1 MASNFNVDP
10 YYDDFDPS
18 KNFHRILFKPGF
30 SVQARELTQSQSIL
44 QDQITKFADNIFKQ
58 NSPVTGGQVTT
69 NLSCEYIKLQPTDS
83 NGATINVNLFAGRL
97 VQNATGTVVAR
108 VLLAIE
114 ATSSSTGGGDPD
126 TLIVTY
132 ITGTKFVDGD
142 IIYDSL
148 SPNTTA
154 QAITSSAT
162 GLSSVASIAQ
172 GVFYISGNYTRDD
185 GIVISNGTFV
195 QVNPQTTILSK
206 YSNTPSVRVGLN
218 ITETIYDYI
227 DDPSLLD
234 PAIGASN
241 YQAPGADRYVIILTL
256 ETRELTLGDDDGFI
270 QLVRIENGNVFKMVD
285 GSVYNVIDDYFA
297 KRDYETNGDYVVQ
310 DFKLT
315 PKTYGSVANSKY
327 IMSVG
332 KGLAYV
338 HGYRVENPSP
348 IEILSN
354 RARTTESQS
363 NNPVYI
369 DNGSYLYVNT
379 LRGAN
384 SQSFFYTG
392 SYQSAQPIDIHC
404 VSVANVNFS
413 SVNAYNATVVA
424 SGYLKSVIY
433 DSNTNDTDANTSV
446 FKTYLNDLQNGAVA
460 NNVVSATANTIVG
473 PSYLSSANG
482 AYVGVTI
489 SILRGTSAGDFRVVT
504 AYDGSSKTIT
514 VDRNWTA
521 TPDTTSVFNLSFG
534 IKDAETLVYAGKS
547 SLPYTSYG
555 TAVITTQNKSGNIP
569 SGDVSLQNPINPEMV
584 FTLGNP
590 YVSDL
595 ADTSYTTT
603 LVNQPV
609 TGAVISFTD
618 SSGILTGQLLYAGYS
633 GKIVPIAS
641 GTLDSNTIKQNYTII
656 VINKQSNTKIN
667 NGDILNWTASAN
679 ASRSVTVTGA
689 TNAKIVSFQTA
700 TTDLTAFT
708 ATIIHKAFVQNADDS
723 TILRTKQIINA
734 NTTHVLT
741 TNVAGG
747 TLVAANTFVDSVSG
761 GQVYIRKAGLVT
773 PGNKQSL
780 YLVDVKNIV
789 KIYDTGSPAN
799 IPTVG
804 SPIPTSYTDITSRYN
819 FNNGQRDSYYDHAS
833 ITLKS
838 GVQQPA
844 GNILILVNRYN
855 HTAGG
860 YFSVESYNSEAYTEI
875 PNYIASGGRGYALRD
890 SIDFRPSRENATN
903 TFTYGTNQV
912 LLPIDNS
919 TFLGDYTYYLG
930 RKDKLIL
937 TKDRSI
943 QIVEGAPSL
952 NPISPTEPEGSLV
965 VANLSH
971 DPYTGYLPT
980 EAPAGTIG
988 NLSIE
993 KVKHKRFTMKDIAG
1007 LENRINQIEYYTALN
1022 SLEVNAQSLQTP
1034 DTYGLNRFKN
1044 GILVD
1049 DFSSYAASETGSSS
1063 GFSAAINKRTRQMTA
1078 SHTVKNFPLKPLATV
1093 YGLGKLDSTSQSNLS
1108 YKINRDGAVNYI
1120 TLPYTTA
1127 NLASQ
1132 RIASRDVNINPFAFP
1147 NSEGILSI
1155 VPNTDVWVDTDYA
1168 PALLIT
1174 DPDMQVFQQGNT
1186 NNVLETGEWKTV
1198 GGTTSST
1205 TNSSVATSVSQKKN
1219 TRTTTTETT
1228 TTIETTKT
1236 TLQNQNNIIG
1246 PYNKIGNTYEL
1257 NNGYITDISILP
1269 FIRPQEVIISAG
1281 GLLLNT
1287 GIYSFFDGQSIDR
1300 YIRKPNIIELS
1311 AVTGSFEDNDTIGY
1325 VSAGTFRPTGRIIG
1339 IYRYADTTKLRLYVV
1354 ADGSSTTYNSGTTL
1368 QTSSFN
1374 SATNAFS
1381 TAADGSGTISS
1392 TDHYGGT
1399 VRNVSGNTIQ
1409 ISALSPSVT
1418 NYYGVTGNTVYITSG
1433 TGVGQSATITQFN
1446 ATTKTLSLSS
1456 SLTCANGDI
1465 YSINR
1470 TTSSVLNS
1478 TEDGSV
1484 YAIFSIP
1491 PSQFRTG
1498 ERILRLDNSI
1508 NGNPTTATTFAE
1520 GSFYAQGLSAKAQQI
1535 DFGSSPAGAKGTF
1548 SRTESQTL
1556 VSTTQQVN
1564 VNTVIKK
1571 EKLDPVAQTFII
1583 DGDNY
1588 PNGAFIS
1595 SVNFFFRTKPA
1606 AGSSDKSP
1614 VTLSILGTQNG
1625 YPNGVTLDHS
1635 IVVKKWNDIKTSSSP
1650 HYLDS
1655 STYTTFTFSVPVYV
1669 QPNVLYSFMLKS
1681 ASNEYTFWTAA
1692 NGDTAVPSSVKNL
1705 PTDATPTTITKIS
1718 SAPYVGGL
1726 FISQNSQTWTADQN
1740 QSLMF
1745 TIDRCVFNT
1754 AATPSVPFVV
1764 PNKLPQRTIIDQS
1777 VDYFLNANSVSLNTT
1792 ATKVDALVDAFN
1804 ITTTDFTPTTTGV
1817 AYSFAATLASG
1828 GAAPTLSINPGKFGS
1843 STYDDIYLS
1852 DGLGKRVLLANSNTS
1867 LTVYTTLTSGDPAVS
1882 PVISDAGLSA
1892 YAIKWNINNCE
1903 LSNTLIT
1910 LSNGGA
1916 GYNVSC
1922 TTVTVIGGAADGV
1935 SNTANIAT
1943 AAANISG
1950 GVIQSVYFTS
1960 GGSGYITTPTLRIAD
1975 SNTTPGTGASAFVTG
1990 ETSSSGGPARVRYL
2004 TKKVVLDA
2012 GFDSGDLNVFVTA
2025 YRPVGTDILVYY
2037 KLLNRND
2044 TQNFDDGSWQLMTMI
2059 RNGTGVYSQTRSDIY
2074 EYTFAPGLNGTE
2086 YGYVQYTS
2094 GSGQTYYEF
2103 SQFAIKIVLTSS
2115 DSTYTPFLN
2124 DLRCLAL
2131 PGTVNTAF

>member
-58 NSPVTGGQVTT
+58 NSPVTGGQITT
-69 NLSCEYIKLQPTDS
+69 NLSCNYIKLQPNDL
-83 NGATINVNLFAGRL
+83 NGAAINVNVFAGRL

-108 VLLAIE
+108 VLLVAE
-114 ATSSSTGGGDPD
+114 ATTSSTGGGEPD

-132 ITGTKFVDGD
+132 ITGTKFVDGEG
-142 IIYDSL
+142 IYDSL

-154 QAITSSAT
+154 RALTSSAT

-218 ITETIYDYI
+218 ITETIYDYV
-227 DDPSLLD
+227 DDASLLD

-241 YQAPGADRYVIILTL
+241 YQAPGADRYVIRLTL

-315 PKTYGSVANSKY
+315 PKTYVSVANSKY

-348 IEILSN
+348 IDILSN
-354 RARTTESQS
+354 RARTTETQTI
-363 NNPVYI
+363 NPVAI

-384 SQSFFYTG
+384 LQSFFYTG

-404 VSVANVNFS
+404 VPVANVNFS
-413 SVNAYNATVVA
+413 TANAYNATVVA
-424 SGYLKSVIY
+424 SGYLKSIIY
-433 DSNTNDTDANTSV
+433 ESNTNDLDANTSV
-446 FKTYLNDLQNGAVA
+446 FKTYLNDLQNGAVSA
-460 NNVVSATANTIVG
+460 NVVSATANTIVG

-482 AYVGVTI
+482 AYVGVVI

-514 VDRNWTA
+514 VNQTWTA

-555 TAVITTQNKSGNIP
+555 TAVITTQNKVGGIP
-569 SGDVSLQNPINPEMV
+569 SGDVSLTNPDDPEMI

-595 ADTSYTTT
+595 ANTNYITT

-609 TGAVISFTD
+609 TGAVVSFSS
-618 SSGILTGQLLYAGYS
+618 SSGTLTGSLDYSAYA
-633 GKIVPIAS
+633 GKIVPS
-641 GTLDSNTIKQNYTII
+641 VFENGTLGINTIKQNYTII
-656 VINKQSNTKIN
+656 VIDKQSNTKIN
-667 NGDILNWTASAN
+667 NGDILNWTSSAN

-689 TNAKIVSFQTA
+689 TISNKVVNFQTA
-700 TTDLTAFT
+700 TTDLSAFT
-708 ATIIHKAFVQNADDS
+708 ATIIHKAIVRTADDS

-804 SPIPTSYTDITSRYN
+804 SLIPTSYTDVTSRYN
-819 FNNGQRDSYYDHAS
+819 FNNGQRDSYYDHAF
-833 ITLKS
+833 ITLKT
-838 GVQQPA
+838 GAQQPA

-875 PNYIASGGRGYALRD
+875 PSYVASGGRGYSLRD

-912 LLPIDNS
+912 LLPIDTSYFNCN
-919 TFLGDYTYYLG
+919 YTYYLG
-930 RKDKLIL
+930 RKDKLIV
-937 TKDRSI
+937 TKDKSI
-943 QIVEGAPSL
+943 LIVEGAPSL

-965 VANLSH
+965 VANLTH

-1049 DFSSYAASETGSSS
+1049 DFSSFATSETGSES

-1078 SHTVKNFPLKPLATV
+1078 RHTVKNFPLKPLATV

-1147 NSEGILSI
+1147 NSEGVLSI
-1155 VPNTDVWVDTDYA
+1155 VPNTDIWVDTEYA

-1174 DPDMQVFQQGNT
+1174 DPDMQVFQAGNT
-1186 NNVLETGEWKTV
+1186 NNVLETGDWQTI

-1205 TNSSVATSVSQKKN
+1205 TTSSVATSVTQRKRR
-1219 TRTTTTETT
+1219 RTTTTNTT
-1228 TTIETTKT
+1228 TTIDTTNT
-1236 TLQNQNNIIG
+1236 TLQQQNNIIG
-1246 PYNKIGNTYEL
+1246 PYSPINNTYAL
-1257 NNGYITDISILP
+1257 NDGYITDISILP
-1269 FIRPQEVIISAG
+1269 YIRPQEVVLNAG
-1281 GLLLNT
+1281 GLLINT
-1287 GIYSFFDGQSIDR
+1287 GIYSFFDGQSIDQ

-1311 AVTGSFEDNDTIGY
+1311 EVTGSFEENDTIGY
-1325 VSAGTFRPTGRIIG
+1325 VSGGAFQPTGIIIG
-1339 IYRYADTTKLRLYVV
+1339 IYRYADATRLRLYVV
-1354 ADGSSTTYNSGTTL
+1354 ADGSSTTYNSGTRL

-1374 SATNAFS
+1374 SLTNAFS
-1381 TAADGSGTISS
+1381 PTADGSGTISS
-1392 TDHYGGT
+1392 TNHYGGII
-1399 VRNVSGNTIQ
+1399 RNVSGNTIQ

-1418 NYYGVTGNTVYITSG
+1418 NYYGTTGNTVYITSG
-1433 TGVGQSATITQFN
+1433 RGVGQSATITQFN

-1465 YSINR
+1465 YSING
-1470 TTSSVLNS
+1470 TSSPVLNS

-1498 ERILRLDNSI
+1498 QRVLRLDNSI

-1520 GSFYAQGLSAKAQQI
+1520 GSFYAEGLSAKAQQI

-1556 VSTTQQVN
+1556 VSTSQQVN
-1564 VNTVIKK
+1564 VNTVIRR

-1606 AGSSDKSP
+1606 ASSLDKSP
-1614 VTLSILGTQNG
+1614 VTLYILGTQNG

-1655 STYTTFTFSVPVYV
+1655 TTYTTFTFPVPVYI
-1669 QPNVLYSFMLKS
+1669 QPNVLYSFMSLQR
-1681 ASNEYTFWTAA
+1681 FP
-1692 NGDTAVPSSVKNL
+1692 PSS
-1705 PTDATPTTITKIS
+1705 TSD
-1718 SAPYVGGL
+1718 
-1726 FISQNSQTWTADQN
+1726 
-1740 QSLMF
+1740 
-1745 TIDRCVFNT
+1745 
-1754 AATPSVPFVV
+1754 
-1764 PNKLPQRTIIDQS
+1764 
-1777 VDYFLNANSVSLNTT
+1777 
-1792 ATKVDALVDAFN
+1792 
-1804 ITTTDFTPTTTGV
+1804 
-1817 AYSFAATLASG
+1817 
-1828 GAAPTLSINPGKFGS
+1828 PG
-1843 STYDDIYLS
+1843 
-1852 DGLGKRVLLANSNTS
+1852 
-1867 LTVYTTLTSGDPAVS
+1867 P
-1882 PVISDAGLSA
+1882 P
-1892 YAIKWNINNCE
+1892 
-1903 LSNTLIT
+1903 
-1910 LSNGGA
+1910 
-1916 GYNVSC
+1916 
-1922 TTVTVIGGAADGV
+1922 
-1935 SNTANIAT
+1935 
-1943 AAANISG
+1943 
-1950 GVIQSVYFTS
+1950 
-1960 GGSGYITTPTLRIAD
+1960 
-1975 SNTTPGTGASAFVTG
+1975 
-1990 ETSSSGGPARVRYL
+1990 
-2004 TKKVVLDA
+2004 
-2012 GFDSGDLNVFVTA
+2012 
-2025 YRPVGTDILVYY
+2025 
-2037 KLLNRND
+2037 
-2044 TQNFDDGSWQLMTMI
+2044 
-2059 RNGTGVYSQTRSDIY
+2059 
-2074 EYTFAPGLNGTE
+2074 
-2086 YGYVQYTS
+2086 
-2094 GSGQTYYEF
+2094 
-2103 SQFAIKIVLTSS
+2103 
-2115 DSTYTPFLN
+2115 
-2124 DLRCLAL
+2124 
-2131 PGTVNTAF
+2131 